1 MQYRSVKGFNGFGQ
15 LGILFLALG
24 VGMVLAAV
32 VEFII
37 GMQLVPSGTSLSA
50 MGPAMLKAMKNPQ
63 NIQAIRWL
71 QFLSTM
77 MAFFIP
83 ALMFSFICNGKNLIW
98 LGFSKYI
105 NAIQISIGFLL
116 IFLANI
122 CSAPLEELS
131 KMILHGYP
139 SIAIVAKQLESQY
152 MEQVELISRLSGL
165 NDYIIA
171 LIMMA
176 FLPALFEEVLFRGA
190 LQNLIV
196 KWWKAPLLGILFTA
210 LLFSLVHLSIYLF
223 LSRAVLGFV
232 LGLMYYKTKNI
243 WVNII
248 AHFLNNAIVVTTM
261 YYYAVQHKAIPLN
274 EVDIK
279 LDWWISIFAFGLL
292 IALFKMLQKHSDIN
306 VMKIHTKEQTLLVN
320 EPFGN
325 PLA

>member
-1 MQYRSVKGFNGFGQ
+1 MQYRSVKGYNGFGQ

-24 VGMVLAAV
+24 IGMILAGV

-37 GMQLVPSGTSLSA
+37 AFQLVPTGTSFSS

-63 NIQAIRWL
+63 HINAIRWL

-83 ALMFSFICNGKNLIW
+83 ACMFSFICNGTNTIW

-105 NAIQISIGFLL
+105 NAFQISIGFLL
-116 IFLANI
+116 IFLANV
-122 CSAPLEELS
+122 CSAPLEDLS
-131 KMILHGYP
+131 KIILHAYP
-139 SIAIVAKQLESQY
+139 SIETVAKQLESQY
-152 MEQVELISRLSGL
+152 MEQVGLISRLNGF
-165 NDYIIA
+165 NDYIVA
-171 LIMMA
+171 LVMMA

-190 LQNLIV
+190 LQNLLV
-196 KWWKAPLLGILFTA
+196 KWWKAPLLGIIFTA

-248 AHFLNNAIVVTTM
+248 AHFLNNAIVVSTM
-261 YYYAVQHKAIPLN
+261 YYYSVQHKAIPLN

-279 LDWWISIFAFGLL
+279 FDWWVSIFAVALL
-292 IALFKMLQKHSDIN
+292 FALFNMLKKHSAIN
-306 VMKIHTKEQTLLVN
+306 IMKIHTKEQSLLIN
-320 EPFGN
+320 EPTGN
-325 PLA
+325 PLT

>member
-1 MQYRSVKGFNGFGQ
+1 
-15 LGILFLALG
+15 
-24 VGMVLAAV
+24 
-32 VEFII
+32 
-37 GMQLVPSGTSLSA
+37 
-50 MGPAMLKAMKNPQ
+50 
-63 NIQAIRWL
+63 
-71 QFLSTM
+71 
-77 MAFFIP
+77 
-83 ALMFSFICNGKNLIW
+83 
-98 LGFSKYI
+98 
-105 NAIQISIGFLL
+105 
-116 IFLANI
+116 
-122 CSAPLEELS
+122 
-131 KMILHGYP
+131 
-139 SIAIVAKQLESQY
+139 
-152 MEQVELISRLSGL
+152 
-165 NDYIIA
+165 
-171 LIMMA
+171 MA

-190 LQNLIV
+190 LQNLLV

-292 IALFKMLQKHSDIN
+292 IALFKMLQKHSDVN

>member
-105 NAIQISIGFLL
+105 NAIQILIGFLL

-122 CSAPLEELS
+122 CSAPLEDLS
-131 KMILHGYP
+131 KMILHAYP
-139 SIAIVAKQLESQY
+139 SIEI
-152 MEQVELISRLSGL
+152 
-165 NDYIIA
+165 
-171 LIMMA
+171 
-176 FLPALFEEVLFRGA
+176 
-190 LQNLIV
+190 
-196 KWWKAPLLGILFTA
+196 
-210 LLFSLVHLSIYLF
+210 
-223 LSRAVLGFV
+223 
-232 LGLMYYKTKNI
+232 
-243 WVNII
+243 
-248 AHFLNNAIVVTTM
+248 
-261 YYYAVQHKAIPLN
+261 
-274 EVDIK
+274 
-279 LDWWISIFAFGLL
+279 
-292 IALFKMLQKHSDIN
+292 
-306 VMKIHTKEQTLLVN
+306 
-320 EPFGN
+320 
-325 PLA
+325 